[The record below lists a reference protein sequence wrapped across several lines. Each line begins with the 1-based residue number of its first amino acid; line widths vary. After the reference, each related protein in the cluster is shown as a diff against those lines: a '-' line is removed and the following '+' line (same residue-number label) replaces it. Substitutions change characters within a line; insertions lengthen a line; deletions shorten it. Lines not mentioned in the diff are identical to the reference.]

1 MDPPRM
7 DFAKTAN
14 SISILLV
21 LVKSMLL
28 LLVTGLRADLTISK
42 ITAGPLEGDTV
53 VTPGGGTTIV
63 GSLILTTG
71 GIETLSRTGGG
82 GIAVGARVIIVGSE
96 TET

>member
-1 MDPPRM
+1 MDL
-7 DFAKTAN
+7 ANTAN

-21 LVKSMLL
+21 LVNGRL
-28 LLVTGLRADLTISK
+28 ADLTISR

-63 GSLILTTG
+63 GSLILTMG
-71 GIETLSRTGGG
+71 GIETLSRTGGE
-82 GIAVGARVIIVGSE
+82 GIAVGARVIVSGSE